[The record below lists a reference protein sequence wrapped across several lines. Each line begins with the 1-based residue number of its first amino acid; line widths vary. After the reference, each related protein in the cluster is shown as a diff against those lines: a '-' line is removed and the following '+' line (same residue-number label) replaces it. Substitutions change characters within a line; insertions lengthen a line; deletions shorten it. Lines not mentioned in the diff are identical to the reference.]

1 MRVDEVCGSSV
12 RSEHGISARHGVKMF
27 QGLALLVSI
36 DDKAVG
42 MPAFH

>member
-27 QGLALLVSI
+27 QGLALLVRI
-36 DDKAVG
+36 GGKAIR